1 MKQFFFVIIFI
12 SLLILESLSKKS
24 SKKSN
29 KLKNPPP
36 YVRSGTIHVYVHKN
50 ESLKNVRA
58 ILYHIST
65 RTCLNFTYD
74 SSKIKG
80 QSGINIYKTS
90 KQNSLKVSYSKKKPT
105 FLKLKNYILQH
116 KSKLAF
122 YIGRALGMIPEIS
135 RPDRDEYVK
144 INWGNIKKSHRKYYQ
159 KTKYNYTYY
168 KDVEFDFGSIMLVD
182 SSFGSKDKNKPTYTF
197 KINQNFHKIDDPY
210 YVFSHNNLKFLNGMY
225 CRNHCSKNDCLNG
238 GYYLRDCDSCECPF
252 HFYGLKC
259 GTPKYSIGDC
269 LEQKEYI
276 AEDFTKHFEHYDR
289 TGKCSYHIKSNFKDK
304 IKVIITKLQLPNSK
318 CTSSDSYVDIL
329 YRNDKGTTGLTICK
343 SVGFLEF
350 KHESSEIFI
359 FINALKKNDSMY
371 VNYKNDNFLPL

>member
-1 MKQFFFVIIFI
+1 MKQIFFVSIFI

-24 SKKSN
+24 TKKSN

-36 YVRSGTIHVYVHKN
+36 YVRSGTIHVYVDKKRN
-50 ESLKNVRA
+50 RRKVNT

-65 RTCLNFTYD
+65 RTCLNFKFV
-74 SSKIKG
+74 SIKIKG
-80 QSGINIYKTS
+80 KSGINIYKTS

-105 FLKLKNYILQH
+105 LLKLKDYIFQNR
-116 KSKLAF
+116 SKLAF

-135 RPDRDEYVK
+135 RLDRDKYVL
-144 INWGNIKKSHRKYYQ
+144 IIWDNIKESHKHYYQ
-159 KTKYNYTYY
+159 MTKNNYTYY

-182 SSFGSKDKNKPTYTF
+182 SSFGSKDETKPTYILKT
-197 KINQNFHKIDDPY
+197 NQNFQKIHDPH
-210 YVFSHNNLKFLNGMY
+210 YVLSHNNLKFLNGMY

-238 GYYLRDCDSCECPF
+238 GYLLRDCKSCECPF

-276 AEDFTKHFEHYDR
+276 AEDFSQYFDHYNL
-289 TGKCSYHIKSNFKDK
+289 TGKCSYHIKSNSKK
-304 IKVIITKLQLPNSK
+304 NIKVLITNLQLSNSK

-343 SVGFLEF
+343 NIELFELN
-350 KHESSEIFI
+350 HLSSEIFI
-359 FINALKKNDSMY
+359 FINSVKKDDSIYVIYLNDKIRN
-371 VNYKNDNFLPL
+371 V